1 VKLWREWLIGLVPPL
16 ILLVLLALASGYAV
30 YFRFRGEEA
39 ADERALREWLE
50 ESRVFRKTLSELG
63 REYFSATSAEQR
75 EKLRQELQ
83 DQLYAIAAPLRQFAT
98 HLPLFPT
105 VYRLELHLRPSGK
118 NRATASSPD
127 SFAGDSTDN
136 GLTLLSDQRPEQN
149 PDAAQTV
156 IVWES
161 GLPFDA
167 EQVRRLEHVLVED
180 ALGSMRAVVWYQLH
194 AFAHQQLRAMEQ
206 ERFTWGLLS
215 LILGISLAAVAWV
228 AVYLFRQR
236 RREQEATAARQRLEE
251 ARRLALENELRRQRA
266 EQEALQLRSQIFA
279 QLAVLAGCYAHN
291 IKNLLVRPIALL
303 RQCLQQPIEDQ
314 LRTALQEVESALGTV
329 TDRLQE
335 ILHTVRRDPTQSE
348 RVHFDLNSLVSEVHA
363 QWSELARQRW
373 KLELQVE
380 PNPEPLP
387 VFADRSQILQAVE
400 NLLFN
405 ARDAT
410 FEMRNRLRQRAYA
423 EMGDAEA
430 RKQALLQA
438 AAWRGCVKLRTYRLP
453 MNIRPAATPPETA
466 SKPQS
471 SAVPTHRAGEC
482 TGSEN
487 HNPLPDGH
495 TQRSRAATWAVL
507 EVSDNGV
514 GMTPEVL
521 ARCTEPYF
529 TTKRDSAVHEGN
541 ATGIGLGLAFV
552 RIIVEQHGGQL
563 HMESCP
569 EAGTR
574 VCLLLPMQEADV
586 LPTTAREAPA
596 SA

>member
-83 DQLYAIAAPLRQFAT
+83 DQLYAIAAPVRQFAT

-105 VYRLELHLRPSGK
+105 VYRLELHLQPSGK

-127 SFAGDSTDN
+127 NFAGDSIDN
-136 GLTLLSDQRPEQN
+136 GLTLLSDQPPEQN

-387 VFADRSQILQAVE
+387 VLADRSQILQAVE

-438 AAWRGCVKLRTYRLP
+438 AAWRGCVKLHTYRLP
-453 MNIRPAATPPETA
+453 MNIRPAAMPPETA

>member
-1 VKLWREWLIGLVPPL
+1 LVWCRPL

-105 VYRLELHLRPSGK
+105 VYRLELHLRPFGK
-118 NRATASSPD
+118 NRATTSSPD
-127 SFAGDSTDN
+127 NFARDPTDN

-215 LILGISLAAVAWV
+215 LILGISLAAVGWV

-314 LRTALQEVESALGTV
+314 LRTALQEVGKRAGHRDRSFAGNSPHRPARSHAKRASPFRSEQPGQRSACAVVGTGPSALEAGIASRT
-329 TDRLQE
+329 
-335 ILHTVRRDPTQSE
+335 
-348 RVHFDLNSLVSEVHA
+348 
-363 QWSELARQRW
+363 
-373 KLELQVE
+373 E
-380 PNPEPLP
+380 PGAASGLCRSFADSASGGKSPVQCSRCHLRNAEPLTP
-387 VFADRSQILQAVE
+387 ACLC
-400 NLLFN
+400 
-405 ARDAT
+405 
-410 FEMRNRLRQRAYA
+410 RN
-423 EMGDAEA
+423 G
-430 RKQALLQA
+430 
-438 AAWRGCVKLRTYRLP
+438 
-453 MNIRPAATPPETA
+453 
-466 SKPQS
+466 
-471 SAVPTHRAGEC
+471 
-482 TGSEN
+482 
-487 HNPLPDGH
+487 
-495 TQRSRAATWAVL
+495 
-507 EVSDNGV
+507 
-514 GMTPEVL
+514 
-521 ARCTEPYF
+521 
-529 TTKRDSAVHEGN
+529 
-541 ATGIGLGLAFV
+541 
-552 RIIVEQHGGQL
+552 
-563 HMESCP
+563 
-569 EAGTR
+569 
-574 VCLLLPMQEADV
+574 
-586 LPTTAREAPA
+586 
-596 SA
+596 

>member
-1 VKLWREWLIGLVPPL
+1 MKLWREWLIGLVPPL

-127 SFAGDSTDN
+127 NFAGDPTDN

-161 GLPFDA
+161 ALPFDA

-438 AAWRGCVKLRTYRLP
+438 AAWRGCVELRTYRLP
-453 MNIRPAATPPETA
+453 MNIRPAATPPEIA

-487 HNPLPDGH
+487 NNPLPDGH

>member
-105 VYRLELHLRPSGK
+105 VYRLELHLRPFGK

-127 SFAGDSTDN
+127 NFAGDPTDN

-453 MNIRPAATPPETA
+453 MSIRPAATPPEIV

-487 HNPLPDGH
+487 NNPLPDGH
-495 TQRSRAATWAVL
+495 THRSRAATWAVL

-586 LPTTAREAPA
+586 LPTTTREAPA

>member
-1 VKLWREWLIGLVPPL
+1 MKLWREWLIGLVPPL

-63 REYFSATSAEQR
+63 REYLSAASAEQR

-118 NRATASSPD
+118 NRALASSPD
-127 SFAGDSTDN
+127 SLAGGSIDS
-136 GLTLLSDQRPEQN
+136 GLTLLSHQRPEQN
-149 PDAAQTV
+149 SDTTQTV

-167 EQVRRLEHVLVED
+167 EQVRRLEHVLVDD
-180 ALGSMRAVVWYQLH
+180 ALGSMRARVWYQLH

-215 LILGISLAAVAWV
+215 LILGISFAAVAWV

-266 EQEALQLRSQIFA
+266 EQESLQLRSQIFA

-291 IKNLLVRPIALL
+291 IKNLLVRPTALL

-314 LRTALQEVESALGTV
+314 LRTALQEVESTLGTV

-335 ILHTVRRDPTQSE
+335 ILHTVRRDPMQIE
-348 RVHFDLNSLVSEVHA
+348 RVHFDLNSLISEVHA
-363 QWSELARQRW
+363 HWSELARQRW
-373 KLELQVE
+373 KLELHVE
-380 PNPEPLP
+380 PDPEPLP

-423 EMGDAEA
+423 EIGDAEA

-438 AAWRGCVKLRTYRLP
+438 AAWRGAVKLRTYRLP
-453 MNIRPAATPPETA
+453 MSIRAAATPPETA
-466 SKPQS
+466 SQPQP
-471 SAVPTHRAGEC
+471 SAVPTHRTGGC

-487 HNPLPDGH
+487 NHPPPAGH
-495 TQRSRAATWAVL
+495 TQRSRFATWAVL

-529 TTKRDSAVHEGN
+529 TTKRDSAVHESN

-552 RIIVEQHGGQL
+552 RIVIEQHGGQL
-563 HMESCP
+563 QVESCP

-574 VCLLLPMQEADV
+574 VRLLLPMQEADA
-586 LPTTAREAPA
+586 LPTTARETPA